1 MAYARLSQDAA
12 GLGVGVQ
19 AQLQDCR
26 ALAADRG
33 FQIVREYVDN
43 AQSAS
48 DTAPAYRRRRPAY
61 EQLLTD
67 IKAGRVDAVVVL
79 SMERLWRSR
88 TQRAADIELFQR
100 HGVSLLTVR
109 GPDVDLSTATGR
121 LVFSVISELGVFE
134 LEQMQE
140 RQARAMLRRV
150 ESGAPPT
157 GQRCYGYDRSGWQV
171 VEAEAAVV
179 RDVFEQ
185 FNAGASL
192 SGLAAQLNQR
202 GIPNRNG
209 KPWTHNAVRVL
220 LGNERYSA
228 RRAYQGKT
236 YGGKWPA
243 IVTLDQ
249 LLAAQARLADP
260 SRTTSPGP
268 ASAHLLTGLAACG
281 ADGCVN
287 PDDADGKPYL
297 VTSGSRGKGQP
308 VYRCAGP
315 VKHLVRA
322 APALN
327 SYVESVLLERLAAA
341 GVAALMADGADG
353 DEALAEARR
362 EAVALR
368 AKLERLS
375 AVFAD
380 SDDPDDAL
388 AYRDASR
395 AARAR
400 LAAAE
405 AKLADGERGRVLA
418 PFATGR
424 DPRTVWEGLDLSRRR
439 AVVALLLDVTILS
452 AARASKHLFDPST
465 VAVTWKGGPV
475 LVEQPETMTFD
486 GLADADARDLA
497 EALRSGGFPVQRR
510 GSAVTIPAVAVSTV
524 DAVMADLRDWNL
536 AYPLPG
542 STAIRTAVAA
552 VVEQAPAL
560 TAAQR
565 DALGALLG

>member
-1 MAYARLSQDAA
+1 MTRYEQAVAYARLSQDAA

-157 GQRCYGYDRSGWQV
+157 GQRCYAYDRSGWQV

-228 RRAYQGKT
+228 RRTYQGKT

-260 SRTTSPGP
+260 SRTTSANG
-268 ASAHLLTGLAACG
+268 TCGLR
-281 ADGCVN
+281 
-287 PDDADGKPYL
+287 
-297 VTSGSRGKGQP
+297 RG
-308 VYRCAGP
+308 
-315 VKHLVRA
+315 
-322 APALN
+322 
-327 SYVESVLLERLAAA
+327 RLREPRRR
-341 GVAALMADGADG
+341 G
-353 DEALAEARR
+353 R
-362 EAVALR
+362 EAVPGH
-368 AKLERLS
+368 ERQQGEGP
-375 AVFAD
+375 AGIPV
-380 SDDPDDAL
+380 
-388 AYRDASR
+388 RRTREASGTSG
-395 AARAR
+395 ARAELVR
-400 LAAAE
+400 GIGPAGTAGRHRRGR
-405 AKLADGERGRVLA
+405 ADGRRRRRGR
-418 PFATGR
+418 
-424 DPRTVWEGLDLSRRR
+424 
-439 AVVALLLDVTILS
+439 S
-452 AARASKHLFDPST
+452 A
-465 VAVTWKGGPV
+465 G
-475 LVEQPETMTFD
+475 
-486 GLADADARDLA
+486 
-497 EALRSGGFPVQRR
+497 
-510 GSAVTIPAVAVSTV
+510 
-524 DAVMADLRDWNL
+524 
-536 AYPLPG
+536 G
-542 STAIRTAVAA
+542 STAGSGGAQGEAGTA
-552 VVEQAPAL
+552 ERRFRGL
-560 TAAQR
+560 
-565 DALGALLG
+565 